1 MQEVERSAPT
11 VEEALDAALAEL
23 GVSEQE
29 AEVEVVQEPRSG
41 LLGIGGQ
48 QAVVRVRARSAAPDE
63 AQAQD
68 LDEQAEIAA
77 DFVEGLID
85 AMGVVGEVD
94 VNEADGVTYVEIWAD
109 DDPDALGLL
118 IGKRGNTLESIQ
130 ELVRIAVHRVT
141 GERCSV
147 LVDVEDYRK
156 RRRAQVLHRARD
168 AAHRVQKSG
177 RQEALE
183 PMSAYERKLVH
194 DAVAE
199 MGGLQTASEGEE
211 PERRVVIRRG

>member
-11 VEEALDAALAEL
+11 VEEALEAALAEL

-29 AEVEVVQEPRSG
+29 AEVEIVQEPRSG

-48 QAVVRVRARSAAPDE
+48 AAVVRVRARGASQEESEDV
-63 AQAQD
+63 
-68 LDEQAEIAA
+68 DEQAEIAA
-77 DFVEGLID
+77 EFVEGLLD
-85 AMGVVGEVD
+85 AIGVVGEVD
-94 VNEADGVTYVEIWAD
+94 VNEVDGVTYVEIWAD

-130 ELVRIAVHRVT
+130 ELVRIVVHRVT

-147 LVDVEDYRK
+147 MVDVEDYRK

-168 AAHRVQKSG
+168 AARRVKKSG

-211 PERRVVIRRG
+211 PERRVVISRNG

>member
-1 MQEVERSAPT
+1 MQEVEKSAPT
-11 VEEALDAALAEL
+11 VEEALEAALAEL
-23 GVSEQE
+23 GLSEQE
-29 AEVEVVQEPRSG
+29 AEVEIVQEPRSG

-48 QAVVRVRARSAAPDE
+48 AAIVRVRSRAPS
-63 AQAQD
+63 QD
-68 LDEQAEIAA
+68 DVEDVDEQAEIAA
-77 DFVEGLID
+77 DFVEGLLD
-85 AMGVVGEVD
+85 AIGVVGEVD
-94 VNEADGVTYVEIWAD
+94 VNEVDGVTYVEIWAD

-130 ELVRIAVHRVT
+130 ELTRIVVHRVT

-168 AAHRVQKSG
+168 AARRVKKSG

-211 PERRVVIRRG
+211 PERRVVIQRNG

>member
-1 MQEVERSAPT
+1 MQEVEKNAPT
-11 VEEALDAALAEL
+11 VEEALEAALAEL

-29 AEVEVVQEPRSG
+29 AEVEIVQEPRSG

-48 QAVVRVRARSAAPDE
+48 AAVVRVRARAASQEESEDV
-63 AQAQD
+63 
-68 LDEQAEIAA
+68 DEQAEIAA
-77 DFVEGLID
+77 DFVEGLLD
-85 AMGVVGEVD
+85 AVGVVGEVD
-94 VNEADGVTYVEIWAD
+94 VNEVDGVKYVEIWAD

-118 IGKRGNTLESIQ
+118 IGKRGSTLESIQ
-130 ELVRIAVHRVT
+130 ELVRIVVHRVT

-168 AAHRVQKSG
+168 AARRVKKSG
-177 RQEALE
+177 REEALE

-211 PERRVVIRRG
+211 PVRRVVISRNG

>member
-11 VEEALDAALAEL
+11 VEEALEAALAEL
-23 GVSEQE
+23 GVTEQE
-29 AEVEVVQEPRSG
+29 AEVEIVQEPRSG

-48 QAVVRVRARSAAPDE
+48 GAVVRVRARAAVQDE
-63 AQAQD
+63 AED

-77 DFVEGLID
+77 DFVEGLLD

-94 VNEADGVTYVEIWAD
+94 VNEVDGVTYVEIWAD

-156 RRRAQVLHRARD
+156 RRRAQVLHRAGDVAR
-168 AAHRVQKSG
+168 RVKKTG

-199 MGGLQTASEGEE
+199 IGGLQTESEGEE
-211 PERRVVIRRG
+211 PERRVVIRRNA

>member
-11 VEEALDAALAEL
+11 VEEALEAALAEL

-29 AEVEVVQEPRSG
+29 ADVEVVREPRSG
-41 LLGIGGQ
+41 FLGIAGQ
-48 QAVVRVRARSAAPDE
+48 EAVVRVRLRAGGPTDDE
-63 AQAQD
+63 A

-77 DFVEGLID
+77 DFLEGLVD
-85 AMGVVGEVD
+85 AMGIAGEVD
-94 VNEADGVTYVEIWAD
+94 VSDVDGVTYVEVWAD

-130 ELVRIAVHRVT
+130 ELVRIVVHRVT

-156 RRRAQVLHRARD
+156 RRRAHVLQRARD
-168 AAHRVQKSG
+168 AARRVKTSG

-199 MGGLQTASEGEE
+199 VGGLQTASEGEE

>member
-11 VEEALDAALAEL
+11 VEEALEAALAEL

-29 AEVEVVQEPRSG
+29 ADVEIVQEPRSG
-41 LLGIGGQ
+41 FLGIAGQ
-48 QAVVRVRARSAAPDE
+48 EAVVRVRVRGGPPSEDE
-63 AQAQD
+63 EA

-77 DFVEGLID
+77 DFLEGLLD
-85 AMGVVGEVD
+85 AVGIVAEVD
-94 VNEADGVTYVEIWAD
+94 VNDVDGVTYVEIWAD

-130 ELVRIAVHRVT
+130 ELVRIVVHRVT

-156 RRRAQVLHRARD
+156 RRRAQVLQRARD
-168 AAHRVQKSG
+168 AAERVKKSG

-199 MGGLQTASEGEE
+199 IGGLTTESEGED
-211 PERRVVIRRG
+211 PERRVVIQRGG

>member
-1 MQEVERSAPT
+1 MQEVEKSAPT
-11 VEEALDAALAEL
+11 VEEAVDAALAEL

-48 QAVVRVRARSAAPDE
+48 QAVVRVRMRTTSQEEAADV
-63 AQAQD
+63 
-68 LDEQAEIAA
+68 DEQAEIAA

-130 ELVRIAVHRVT
+130 ELVRIVVHRAT

-168 AAHRVQKSG
+168 AANRVTTSG

>member
-11 VEEALDAALAEL
+11 VEAALEAALAEL

-29 AEVEVVQEPRSG
+29 ADIEIVQEPRSG

-48 QAVVRVRARSAAPDE
+48 DAVVRVRTRSASGDAAADV
-63 AQAQD
+63 
-68 LDEQAEIAA
+68 DEQAEIAA
-77 DFVEGLID
+77 DFVEGLLD
-85 AMGVVGEVD
+85 AIGVAGEVD
-94 VNEADGVTYVEIWAD
+94 INEADGVTYVEIWAD

-141 GERCSV
+141 GERCTV

-168 AAHRVQKSG
+168 AARRVQKSG
-177 RQEALE
+177 RQEALD
-183 PMSAYERKLVH
+183 PMTAYERKLVH

-199 MGGLQTASEGEE
+199 MGGLETASEGEE
-211 PERRVVIRRG
+211 PERRVVIRRGG

>member
-11 VEEALDAALAEL
+11 VEEAVEAALAEL

-48 QAVVRVRARSAAPDE
+48 EAVVRVRARSD
-63 AQAQD
+63 AQAD
-68 LDEQAEIAA
+68 AEDVDEQAEVAA
-77 DFVEGLID
+77 DFVEGLLE
-85 AMGVVGEVD
+85 AVGVVGEVD
-94 VNEADGVTYVEIWAD
+94 VNEVDGVTYVEIWAD

-130 ELVRIAVHRVT
+130 ELVRIVVHRAT

-168 AAHRVQKSG
+168 AAHRVKKSG

-199 MGGLQTASEGEE
+199 MGGLETASEGEE
-211 PERRVVIRRG
+211 PDRRVVIRRG

>member
-1 MQEVERSAPT
+1 VD
-11 VEEALDAALAEL
+11 EET
-23 GVSEQE
+23 
-29 AEVEVVQEPRSG
+29 
-41 LLGIGGQ
+41 
-48 QAVVRVRARSAAPDE
+48 
-63 AQAQD
+63 
-68 LDEQAEIAA
+68 LDEQADLVA
-77 DFVEGLID
+77 DFLEGLLE
-85 AMGVVGEVD
+85 AMGIVGEVD
-94 VNEADGVTYVEIWAD
+94 VNDVDGATYVEIWAD

-130 ELVRIAVHRVT
+130 ELARILVHRVT

-156 RRRAQVLHRARD
+156 RRRAHVLQRARD
-168 AAHRVQKSG
+168 AARRVKKSG

-211 PERRVVIRRG
+211 PERRVVISRGG